1 MTEARDD
8 QASNAGTPIECHRA
22 TDLVRWIA
30 ITIAEMGGA
39 TILGEQQENLCR
51 RANTQ
56 EISQFGG
63 LEWVVEAQGLP
74 NLLHEF
80 VHALFLRRLADDHG
94 FDYGEIPLDV
104 ERPEHRALL
113 WEELA
118 CCALSTSTCAP
129 LWADPQR
136 FARAW
141 FAEQFEIQGVF
152 HGLEGDL
159 ERFRARVD
167 GQVRAHG
174 PELLATVARGRG
186 LLEAALRPH
195 AGETPRSVWLPP
207 CDILAIWADYLD
219 NCTGPKPAGHCG
231 GRSRV
236 RDEPSLG
243 SGVRPAPR

>member
-1 MTEARDD
+1 MTEAPNHG
-8 QASNAGTPIECHRA
+8 ASNAGAPVECHR
-22 TDLVRWIA
+22 TGDLVRWIA
-30 ITIAEMGGA
+30 LAIAKMGGA
-39 TILGEQQENLCR
+39 ILLGEQRENLCR
-51 RANTQ
+51 RASSQ
-56 EISQFGG
+56 EIVQFGG
-63 LEWVVEAQGLP
+63 IEWVVEAQGLP
-74 NLLHEF
+74 NLIHEF

-104 ERPEHRALL
+104 DRPDHRALL

-129 LWADPQR
+129 LSADPPG

-167 GQVRAHG
+167 GQIRAHG
-174 PELLATVARGRG
+174 PELVEMVERGRQ
-186 LLEAALRPH
+186 LLEEALLEQARI
-195 AGETPRSVWLPP
+195 PP
-207 CDILAIWADYLD
+207 CDVMAIWADYLD

-231 GRSRV
+231 GRSLV
-236 RDEPSLG
+236 RGEPSP
-243 SGVRPAPR
+243 S